1 MGGNEGAPGAPQSQ
15 AGQGGRPTPGPG
27 GVTMPAVSP
36 ESQASEALPSRRH
49 RVPRGGRHRG
59 DESFLLPPSSPT
71 LVLAVPGPARRAGIE
86 IAAELARLVEIEH
99 TGQPAHVGHLEGDGA
114 SLRAVLA
121 GLRQERP
128 DEPAA
133 VVVPLSTGPDP
144 VLDAAVRDAVAAAPV
159 RAVAAG
165 PLGPHPLI
173 AEALHD
179 RLADAGL
186 ARADRIRKMTMV
198 TAASGFI
205 VATPG
210 DATAVRQAEVTSVL
224 LASRLAAPVFTASL
238 ADGAAIKAAA
248 EQLRVSGA
256 ASVALAPH
264 LIGPEPEW
272 ELVAAASAAAGAA
285 YAAPLGAHPA
295 LARLAALRYAEALST
310 ALAD

>member
-1 MGGNEGAPGAPQSQ
+1 M
-15 AGQGGRPTPGPG
+15 
-27 GVTMPAVSP
+27 
-36 ESQASEALPSRRH
+36 
-49 RVPRGGRHRG
+49 
-59 DESFLLPPSSPT
+59 
-71 LVLAVPGPARRAGIE
+71 LAVPGPARQAGTE

-99 TGQPAHVGHLEGDGA
+99 TGQPAHVGHLEGPEA
-114 SLRAVLA
+114 SLHAVLA

-144 VLDAAVRDAVAAAPV
+144 ALDAAVRDAVAAAPV
-159 RAVAAG
+159 PAVAAE

-186 ARADRIRKMTMV
+186 ARADRIRMMTMV

-210 DATAVRQAEVTSVL
+210 DAVAVRQAEVTSVL

-238 ADGAAIKAAA
+238 NDEASFRAAA

-256 ASVALAPH
+256 ASVAVAPH

-272 ELVAAASAAAGAA
+272 HRVAAAAASIGAG
-285 YAAPLGAHPA
+285 YSAPLGPHPA
-295 LARLAALRYAEALST
+295 LARVAALRYVEALSR